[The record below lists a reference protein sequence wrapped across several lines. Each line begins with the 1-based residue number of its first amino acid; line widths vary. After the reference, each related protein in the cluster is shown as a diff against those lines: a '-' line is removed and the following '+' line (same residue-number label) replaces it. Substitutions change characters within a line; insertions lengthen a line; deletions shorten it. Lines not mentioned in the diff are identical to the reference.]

1 MSEADIIQRLGQPRA
16 SYTIGDI
23 RLLEYGGGPFSQYSY
38 MARFQ
43 NNQLTSYEQTWT
55 IERFNSIK
63 INAFSKQDVLQLVGH
78 PTEVT
83 YYARSP
89 YEVWN
94 YGFKESGAWNSMMS
108 IYFDDAGIVRKMENG
123 PDFRFEEMNYPF

>member
-94 YGFKESGAWNSMMS
+94 
-108 IYFDDAGIVRKMENG
+108 FDDAGIVRKMENG